1 MNSDWSSKFLLYSS
15 IIENMVQGCLWRIYC
30 KRLTYFRIEGEL
42 NIPRVKMWKNEAR
55 ENGVSRN
62 NINSFVPH
70 ERRGKKPH
78 FYFLEILRAV
88 QQSGVQV
95 EYRLGHVFQSLN
107 SMRHN
112 TIEKAVAII
121 KMKTRFIVNFPHGI
135 SSTEGKTRHWLLNLQ
150 VW

>member
-1 MNSDWSSKFLLYSS
+1 
-15 IIENMVQGCLWRIYC
+15 MVQGCLWRIYC

-42 NIPRVKMWKNEAR
+42 NIPRVKMCKNEAR

-62 NINSFVPH
+62 NIKSFVPH